1 MQENDVIIKTFIT
14 YEITTKIL
22 MLYQSGIN
30 CQVNSRL
37 PNTYKSIYLL
47 YQLSK
52 SNSISIKTRHIYKSH
67 LPSICPLKSAI
78 RQPCDDLGCVNVSST
93 VVAPHVFSKL
103 PCNFLRNTM
112 MSTRQ
117 LAWLGKASSHS
128 TTIRFPLLKA
138 CLVTY
143 PKGKYKGS
151 GDIIESLHIKI
162 KSNILSHLLW
172 PHG

>member
-1 MQENDVIIKTFIT
+1 
-14 YEITTKIL
+14 
-22 MLYQSGIN
+22 MLYQSGVN

-37 PNTYKSIYLL
+37 PNTCKSIYLFYHL
-47 YQLSK
+47 QRAIVYLSK
-52 SNSISIKTRHIYKSH
+52 HGTSIRATFQVF
-67 LPSICPLKSAI
+67 CPLKSAI
-78 RQPCDDLGCVNVSST
+78 RQSCNDLGCVNLSST

-103 PCNFLRNTM
+103 PCNFLRNTI

-128 TTIRFPLLKA
+128 KTIRFPVLKA

-162 KSNILSHLLW
+162 KSSILSQHLCIAW
-172 PHG
+172 C